1 MSGETPDEKKD
12 YESNVILS
20 EKNDEIAP
28 KGVIKNHPLLAE
40 NFQTWQNG
48 ESLLRTVTMK
58 NEPFFVAKD
67 VATFLG
73 YEKTTDMTKYLD
85 ADEIQSA
92 TIPTSG
98 GPQESLIISESGLY
112 HAVFMSKKD
121 TAKRFRKWV
130 TSEVLPQI
138 RRTGGYSPQNLD
150 AELESERKLAEIA
163 RVKAGRLLIER
174 TGDLL
179 DQKLISRQTVES
191 LITASGE
198 NPPSAFTDEDMRVKT
213 FVFEK
218 CRVVDFGFTLISELY
233 KSYEEWCAGTPHLS
247 RNTFVRRVQKVMGKL
262 VDYKMKKINGYP
274 EAVMTGLELKQEG
287 ED

>member
-12 YESNVILS
+12 YETGVILS
-20 EKNDEIAP
+20 EKNEKIAP
-28 KGVIKNHPLLAE
+28 KGVIKNHPLLVE

-48 ESLLRTVTMK
+48 ETLLRTATVK

-138 RRTGGYSPQNLD
+138 RRTGGYSAQNLD
-150 AELESERKLAEIA
+150 AQLESEKKLAEIA
-163 RVKAGRLLIER
+163 RVKASRLLIER

-179 DQKLISRQTVES
+179 DQKLISRQTVQS
-191 LITASGE
+191 LISATGE
-198 NPPSAFTDEDMRVKT
+198 NAPAAFTDEDMRVKT

-218 CRVVDFGFTLISELY
+218 CRVVDFGFILISELY

-274 EAVMTGLELKQEG
+274 EAVMTGLELKEEG

>member
-28 KGVIKNHPLLAE
+28 KGAINPTPPLAE
-40 NFQTWQNG
+40 NFQTWQSG
-48 ESLLRTVTMK
+48 EILLRTVTMK

-73 YEKTTDMTKYLD
+73 YEKTNDMTKYLD

-98 GPQESLIISESGLY
+98 GPQKSLVLSESGVY
-112 HAVFMSKKD
+112 HAIFMSKKD